1 MMNTISNN
9 SIVDIGVSDINA
21 KNDSDSVNSNKTE
34 QAVIKDIE
42 VTEEQSQPKADVSVE
57 QLEVVAQKLQEF
69 VGKMNKGLEFLVDQ
83 DSGRDVIKVIDKTNG
98 DLIKQYPSEEV
109 LDLVT
114 KLSEATGSL
123 FNEQV

>member
-9 SIVDIGVSDINA
+9 SIVDIGVSDINV
-21 KNDSDSVNSNKTE
+21 KNDRDSVNSNKTE
-34 QAVIKDIE
+34 QAVIKDIK
-42 VTEEQSQPKADVSVE
+42 VTEEQSQAKADVSVE

-98 DLIKQYPSEEV
+98 DIIKQYPSEEV